1 MIQFLVYGLNY
12 KHCPVEVRET
22 LHFSAKGGPAS
33 GGRGSRLY
41 AALTW
46 IRREWPSV
54 ETLILSTCNR
64 VELYFAMEIGTA
76 PVSPPE
82 TDMITDFLATFH
94 GIDRSQFEHWV
105 YRLENR
111 AAVEHLFRVASGLD
125 SMVVGEN
132 EILGQL
138 REAFRAAEE
147 AGTVDSFLY
156 RWAQRALQV
165 GKLIRTRTKIN
176 EGAVSV
182 SSVAVELA
190 EKIFG
195 RLAGEKVMVLGTGEM
210 SELTLQNLREA
221 GAEALYVM
229 SRSEER
235 GRSLAESYGA
245 QWVSPEDWVNFLK
258 EIDILI
264 ASTSA
269 PHPIVKQEVIR
280 EAMEKRRHRPLF
292 LIDIAVPRN
301 IEAEINSL
309 DDVYL
314 YNIDDLREVAQS
326 NLRLRR
332 KEIREAEAYVQ
343 KAVEE
348 FQAWVEQLEAGPTIQ
363 LLQAYFDQLLEE
375 EVKKSGAR
383 SEDERKRFLEFGRRL
398 RAKFLHAPLETLKES
413 SHLGT
418 VRRTLEAIHTLFR
431 LEDRST
437 EKRGQVFVKPV

>member
-1 MIQFLVYGLNY
+1 
-12 KHCPVEVRET
+12 
-22 LHFSAKGGPAS
+22 
-33 GGRGSRLY
+33 
-41 AALTW
+41 
-46 IRREWPSV
+46 
-54 ETLILSTCNR
+54 
-64 VELYFAMEIGTA
+64 
-76 PVSPPE
+76 
-82 TDMITDFLATFH
+82 
-94 GIDRSQFEHWV
+94 
-105 YRLENR
+105 
-111 AAVEHLFRVASGLD
+111 
-125 SMVVGEN
+125 
-132 EILGQL
+132 
-138 REAFRAAEE
+138 
-147 AGTVDSFLY
+147 
-156 RWAQRALQV
+156 
-165 GKLIRTRTKIN
+165 
-176 EGAVSV
+176 
-182 SSVAVELA
+182 
-190 EKIFG
+190 
-195 RLAGEKVMVLGTGEM
+195 
-210 SELTLQNLREA
+210 
-221 GAEALYVM
+221 
-229 SRSEER
+229 
-235 GRSLAESYGA
+235 
-245 QWVSPEDWVNFLK
+245 VNFLK